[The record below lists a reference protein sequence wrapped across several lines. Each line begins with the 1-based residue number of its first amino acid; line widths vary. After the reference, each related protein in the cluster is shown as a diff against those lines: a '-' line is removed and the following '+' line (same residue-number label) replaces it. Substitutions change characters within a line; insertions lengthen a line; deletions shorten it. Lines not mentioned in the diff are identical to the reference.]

1 MRNILNPAI
10 TEAGIAFGSGQ
21 FTAGGL
27 ILNAYPVTFD
37 FGKPVAGAE
46 AVEQTLISMINSAR
60 KNPGQALLS
69 AGIDPETAAEAY
81 GDLAWALTGPLAPLA
96 RDQKLHGTATAHNRD
111 MRDKLYFGTVSP
123 DGSTPFERV
132 ESAGYAP
139 DNVGESLGM
148 TLGVLEVSKVDGPF
162 DVARCLYEILLK
174 NDVDPRSDVRRNIFA
189 PFMTEVGIGLAI
201 YLDPDP
207 EGGEDGSLYYTVVAD
222 FARPLDLKPFVMGT
236 FYEDRNKNGVIDEGE
251 GISGSKITLS
261 PDDEGMGQEKI
272 VTESSPTGRYQMTL
286 STVLTG
292 FMKLHVQREKDVFGP
307 FYIFVEGTKEN
318 MLRNIGIRPK

>member
-1 MRNILNPAI
+1 M
-10 TEAGIAFGSGQ
+10 TEA
-21 FTAGGL
+21 
-27 ILNAYPVTFD
+27 
-37 FGKPVAGAE
+37 
-46 AVEQTLISMINSAR
+46 
-60 KNPGQALLS
+60 
-69 AGIDPETAAEAY
+69 
-81 GDLAWALTGPLAPLA
+81 
-96 RDQKLHGTATAHNRD
+96 
-111 MRDKLYFGTVSP
+111 
-123 DGSTPFERV
+123 
-132 ESAGYAP
+132 
-139 DNVGESLGM
+139 
-148 TLGVLEVSKVDGPF
+148 
-162 DVARCLYEILLK
+162 
-174 NDVDPRSDVRRNIFA
+174 
-189 PFMTEVGIGLAI
+189 GIGLAI

-272 VTESSPTGRYQMTL
+272 TTESGPTGRYQMTL

-307 FYIFVEGTKEN
+307 FYIFVEETKEN